1 MLSSFG
7 DGRNEDRAQL
17 SRRGESMGEARYLT
31 ARQAASELNVSVATL
46 YAYVSRGLIR
56 SEVADKGK
64 RSRRY
69 RAEDVRKL
77 KERKEQRRD
86 PSKVAESALHWGTPV
101 MESGITLISNE
112 KLYYRGR
119 DVANLAVESTIE
131 EVAALIWTG
140 DPAAARDIFG
150 GQLPVLSSRYRS
162 VREGTAD
169 LTPVEAF
176 QVLLP
181 LAAVEDLAAYD
192 LRATAVA
199 RTGARILRL
208 MTSIAVGDQPSGGG
222 VARTLQRCWAPREL
236 EATALFDS
244 ALVLCADHELNVST
258 FAARCV
264 ASSDATP
271 YAVVTAGLAAL
282 QGAKHG
288 GQTELVEAFL
298 REAETSDDA
307 RKTIADRLKRR
318 ESVPGFGHSLYPGGD
333 PRGAELL
340 RLAAAVHPRSPAV
353 MLSAAIVGEAL
364 DLIGEHPTVDLGL
377 VTLARALELPPGG
390 AKALF
395 ALGRTVGWI
404 GHAIEQYASDSLIRP
419 RARYV
424 GEPIS

>member
-1 MLSSFG
+1 
-7 DGRNEDRAQL
+7 
-17 SRRGESMGEARYLT
+17 MGEVRYLT
-31 ARQAASELNVSVATL
+31 ARRAAEELDVSLATL

-56 SEVADKGK
+56 SEATDESR

-86 PSKVAESALHWGTPV
+86 PGKVAESALHWGAPV
-101 MESGITLISNE
+101 MESGITLITDD

-119 DVANLAVESTIE
+119 DAVDLAARSTIE
-131 EVAALIWTG
+131 EVAALIWAG
-140 DPAAARDIFG
+140 DLAAAERTFG
-150 GQLPVLSSRYRS
+150 AELPVLSPRYRT
-162 VREGTAD
+162 VREGVAR
-169 LTPVEAF
+169 LAPVEAF

-192 LRATAVA
+192 LRPAAVA
-199 RTGARILRL
+199 RTGSRILRL
-208 MTSIAVGDQPSGGG
+208 MATIAAGDEDPGES
-222 VARTLQRCWAPREL
+222 VAETLQQSWAPREP
-236 EATALFDS
+236 EAKALLNS
-244 ALVLCADHELNVST
+244 TLVLCADHELNVST

-271 YAVVTAGLAAL
+271 YGAVTAGLAAL

-298 REAETSDDA
+298 REAETSGDV
-307 RKTIADRLKRR
+307 RKVIAVRLKRG
-318 ESVPGFGHSLYPGGD
+318 ESVPGFGHTLYPGGD

-340 RLAAAVHPRSPAV
+340 RLTDAVRPRSPAV
-353 MLSAAIVGEAL
+353 ALSASIAEEAL
-364 DLIGEHPTVDLGL
+364 GLIGERPTVDFGL

-390 AKALF
+390 AKTLF
-395 ALGRTVGWI
+395 AMGRTVGWI
-404 GHAIEQYASDSLIRP
+404 GHAIEQYGDGSLIRP

-424 GEPIS
+424 GEQPAQTMD